1 VKRRPRRA
9 PEIKGTTMMI
19 SRREFLQW
27 ASAAAGTAAVS
38 GCATSGG
45 SAGKV
50 VVIGAGYGGAT
61 AAKYIKMWA
70 PDIDVTVVERGS
82 EFVSCPLS
90 NLVLGGNT
98 DIRELTYSFDGLK
111 RRGITIVR
119 DEALAIDAA
128 KREVRL
134 AGGNVLAYD
143 RLIVS
148 PGVDFLYNTIPGLN
162 NADAQNRVLHAWK
175 AGPQTLALRKQL
187 EAMRD
192 GGVYALHIPK
202 APYRCPPGPYE
213 RVCQVAD
220 YLKRAK
226 PKSKVLVLDS
236 NEDLVSKKGLFLA
249 AWNGQYKGMIEY
261 KPNSELVDVD
271 VKTLT
276 AKLQF
281 EDVKADVL
289 NVVPPQKA
297 GAIAEQ
303 AGLINANNRWCNV
316 DWTSMESTA
325 VKGIHVLA
333 DATLSAPAMP
343 KSASMANQHAKVC
356 AAAVIAL
363 IKGEPVNPDPVM
375 MNTCYSFVDGKNVMH
390 VASVHTYDVAQ
401 KTMIP
406 VKGAGGV
413 SDKASEQE
421 GLYAWGWARN
431 IWAEALA

>member
-1 VKRRPRRA
+1 M
-9 PEIKGTTMMI
+9 TI

-27 ASAAAGTAAVS
+27 ATAAAGAAAVS

-61 AAKYIKMWA
+61 AAKYIKLWA

-98 DIRELTYSFDGLK
+98 ELRELTYSFDGLK

-119 DEALAIDAA
+119 DEAVAIDAA

-134 AGGNVLAYD
+134 AGGNVLAFD

-148 PGVDFLYNTIPGLN
+148 PGIDFLYNTIPGLN
-162 NADAQNRVLHAWK
+162 NSDAQNRVLHAWK

-213 RVCQVAD
+213 RICQVAD
-220 YLKRAK
+220 YFKRAK
-226 PKSKVLVLDS
+226 PKSKILVLDS

-303 AGLINANNRWCNV
+303 AGLINANNRWCAV

-325 VKGIHVLA
+325 VKGIHVIA

-363 IKGEPVNPDPVM
+363 IKGEPVNQEPVM

-390 VASVHTYDVAQ
+390 VASVHTYDATQ
-401 KTMIP
+401 KTLIP